1 MQYISFGYYCKNMC
15 LLVPMNDM
23 ECHLVQSLGFFKC
36 IKLVT
41 NHLLFE
47 MQHIVGPYVITLAL
61 VNTIELHLRLT
72 PPCFSLSPKIE
83 KSAEIS
89 PFSPVSKYLTCWAFY
104 CRRCWWQRDLGQ
116 TYWYWCRCL
125 PWPKW
130 SKLWQ
135 WWGNNYRSSP
145 IYSCHL
151 FFHSGTNNWV

>member
-1 MQYISFGYYCKNMC
+1 MC
-15 LLVPMNDM
+15 LLVLMNDM

-61 VNTIELHLRLT
+61 VNTIELHLRI
-72 PPCFSLSPKIE
+72 PPCFYLFERKKCWNISIFHRIKI
-83 KSAEIS
+83 S
-89 PFSPVSKYLTCWAFY
+89 CWALY
-104 CRRCWWQRDLGQ
+104 CRWCWWQRDLGQ

>member
-1 MQYISFGYYCKNMC
+1 MC

-89 PFSPVSKYLTCWAFY
+89 PFSPVSKYLTC
-104 CRRCWWQRDLGQ
+104 
-116 TYWYWCRCL
+116 
-125 PWPKW
+125 
-130 SKLWQ
+130 
-135 WWGNNYRSSP
+135 
-145 IYSCHL
+145 
-151 FFHSGTNNWV
+151 